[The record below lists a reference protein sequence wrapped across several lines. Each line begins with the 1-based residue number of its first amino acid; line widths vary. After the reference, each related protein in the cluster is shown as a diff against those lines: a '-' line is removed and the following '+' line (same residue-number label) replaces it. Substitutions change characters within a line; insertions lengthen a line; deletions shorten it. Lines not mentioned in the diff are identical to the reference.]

1 MMTPAE
7 PVVHGRRLD
16 LRPLSPDD
24 VTEAYVRWLNDPE
37 TVRFTE
43 ARHATHTLESV
54 RAYVAA
60 CAAREGDHL
69 LGIFELAGCRHVGNI
84 KIGPVNPRH
93 KSASMGLIIGEKARW
108 GRGYATEAIALAARY
123 AFTALGLHKLTAGV
137 IEGNEGSLRAFE
149 KNGFLREG
157 VRRRQNFCE
166 GRYRDEILL
175 GLLAEE
181 WEYA

>member
-1 MMTPAE
+1 MNALQA
-7 PVVHGRRLD
+7 VVHGRRLE
-16 LRPLSPDD
+16 LRPLGPDD
-24 VTEAYVRWLNDPE
+24 VTESYVRWLNDPE

-43 ARHATHTLESV
+43 ARHVTHTLESV

-60 CAAREGDHL
+60 CAAKGNDHL
-69 LGIFELAGCRHVGNI
+69 LGIFELAGGRHVGNI
-84 KIGPVNPRH
+84 KIGPVNPH
-93 KSASMGLIIGEKARW
+93 HQSASVGLIIGEKARW

-123 AFTALGLHKLTAGV
+123 SFTALGLHKLTAGV

-149 KNGFLREG
+149 KNGFLVEG

-166 GRYRDEILL
+166 GRFRDETML

-181 WEYA
+181 WEHA